1 MPASKTQKFLGK
13 NSLVKRL
20 SAQVGNKGE
29 AIAILKKRGDM
40 SATGALTPKGQKRNS
55 MTAEGRAKDRA
66 AKAAGKKPSAF
77 VYNPKTNTAK
87 LKKD

>member
-1 MPASKTQKFLGK
+1 
-13 NSLVKRL
+13 
-20 SAQVGNKGE
+20 
-29 AIAILKKRGDM
+29 M